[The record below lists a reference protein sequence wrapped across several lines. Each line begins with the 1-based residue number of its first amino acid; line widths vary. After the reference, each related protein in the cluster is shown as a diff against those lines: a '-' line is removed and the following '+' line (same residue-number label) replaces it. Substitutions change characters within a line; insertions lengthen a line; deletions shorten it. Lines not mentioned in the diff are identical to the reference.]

1 MPTIEDKTAQEKIKK
16 VLSEASICLTQIEA
30 ERDSIKEM
38 ISDLSD
44 EFDIP
49 KKTVRKMIK
58 TYHKQNFG
66 EEVAAEE
73 EFQTIYEQVTGE
85 LTWKK

>member
-1 MPTIEDKTAQEKIKK
+1 MPTIEDKTAKEKIKK
-16 VLSEASICLTQIEA
+16 ALSEASICMTQIEA
-30 ERDSIKEM
+30 ERDSIKE
-38 ISDLSD
+38 IIDDLSD

-58 TYHKQNFG
+58 VYHKQNFG
-66 EEVAAEE
+66 EEVAETE
-73 EFQTIYEQVTGE
+73 EFQTLYEQVTGE